1 MSTSRTPKFS
11 KRLKAISEIIS
22 AILVIGGAV
31 VGAVTWINGRIQA
44 TLEERFDS
52 IDSKLATAE
61 LDSARTQLLVLM
73 NDYPNNES
81 EILKVAHHYFNDLD
95 GDWYMSEL
103 FSKWAEERG
112 IDISHIMVIKG
123 RNKE

>member
-11 KRLKAISEIIS
+11 KRLKAISEIVS

-44 TLEERFDS
+44 TLEERFDAV
-52 IDSKLATAE
+52 DSKLATAE